1 MNFFGYKSQF
11 TQVIALSVSGILL
24 LAISFTLLEPTI
36 SLAQTSIFTI
46 RQQVTA
52 ELSFTVPAANV
63 TMVGALAG
71 ITGGNATGTT
81 YAVVLTNN
89 TNGYAMD
96 IAFSGTPAMRGEVT
110 NSTSIVNYGSTTEPA
125 FVFVPSTSAVFAYT
139 VNASTT
145 ADLDQ
150 SFKNNGVAC
159 NAGAAFTA
167 NTCWMAPSTTNFRII
182 SRSSAATTTATTT
195 IQFRVNIPNN
205 PVPAVNSD
213 FYTATATLTLVAL

>member
-1 MNFFGYKSQF
+1 MNIVSYKNQL
-11 TQVIALSVSGILL
+11 TQAVSLAVCSILL
-24 LAISFTLLEPTI
+24 LAISFTFIEPTI
-36 SLAQTSIFTI
+36 TSAQTSIFTI

-52 ELSFTVPAANV
+52 ELSFSVPPTNV

-110 NSTSIVNYGSTTEPA
+110 NSTAIGNYGSTTEPA
-125 FVFVPSTSAVFAYT
+125 FIFSTTSSAVFAYN
-139 VNASTT
+139 VFASTT
-145 ADLDQ
+145 ADLDA
-150 SFKNNGVAC
+150 SFKHNGVAC
-159 NAGAAFTA
+159 NAGTQSSSS
-167 NTCWMAPSTTNFRII
+167 NCWMAASTTNFRIV
-182 SRSSAATTTATTT
+182 SRNSAATTTATTT
-195 IQFRVNIPNN
+195 LQFRVNIPNN
-205 PVPAVNSD
+205 PVPAVTSD